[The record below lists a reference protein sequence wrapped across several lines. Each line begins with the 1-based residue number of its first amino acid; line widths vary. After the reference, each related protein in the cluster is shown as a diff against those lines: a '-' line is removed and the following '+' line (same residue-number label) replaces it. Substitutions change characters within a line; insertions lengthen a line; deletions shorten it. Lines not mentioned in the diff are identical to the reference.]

1 MTPENDNSTM
11 SAETE
16 DEDILPSRE
25 IEQEV
30 IDILDG
36 AATTST

>member
-1 MTPENDNSTM
+1 MPPENDNSTM

-16 DEDILPSRE
+16 DEDILPGRE

-36 AATTST
+36 TVTTA